1 MTNDKKDPLDML
13 KVIPLLEVG
22 PVRLESRRLIAPYKV
37 TNGRETDSFDLIY
50 KFEEQVFTPD
60 SHESINM
67 ASMIAA
73 QLAVNYGLFCEK
85 IIFHG
90 LYDSQDIDFI
100 KKASENTAREIY
112 VKKFLEHNPFISGP
126 VSELPCVK
134 KKVYL
139 NAELVFNGPDK
150 AQIKYAEKTEPAD
163 SKRCAVLSSGGKES
177 LLSYGLMNEIGI
189 DTHPV
194 FINESGRHWFTALN
208 SYRYFNAN
216 VSQTA
221 RVWTNADRIFN
232 RMLRHLPFVR
242 KDFSKLRSD
251 EYPIRLWTVSVFLFG
266 ALPMLKK
273 RGITHLIIGDEYDT
287 TVKGKYKGISHY
299 DGLFDQSVFFDK
311 MVTDYFL
318 KKRWK
323 IDVFSILRPFSELL
337 ILKVLTERYPELQ
350 RHQVS
355 CHASHMEGERVKPCG
370 RCEKCR
376 RIVAMLSALEKD
388 PSRCGYTRENIRY
401 CLEHIS
407 GHLTQEISAVEQ
419 LYYLLGRRGLLHF
432 DGTEPVKPVEH
443 REIMSLRFDD
453 EKSPV
458 DCVPEEL
465 RTPLFILLSECTSG
479 AVKSENNTWVD
490 YGLSDV
496 KNEEYSIQAG
506 QIKENKARDYLLGEL
521 TWPEAKKKFSEVDV
535 ALLPVGAIE
544 QHGPHLPLDA
554 DAYDAE
560 YLARKVAE
568 GCMSPKP
575 IVMPLIPYGV
585 SYHHEDFSGTI
596 SISPETLSSIVY
608 ETGISIAKHGIK
620 KLVIINGH
628 GGNSPALHF
637 AAQKINRDSHIF
649 TCVDTGE
656 TSDPDINEMTET
668 PNDVHAGE
676 IETSTT
682 LAVRPHLVNS
692 DKMKRF
698 IPRFSNR
705 YLDFT
710 SKRSIGWYAMTSK
723 ISKSGVMGDPLKGNR
738 QKGERMWDIMIKN
751 LVEFVEDLKT
761 MTLDEIYQKRY

>member
-1 MTNDKKDPLDML
+1 MAKEIKDPLDIL
-13 KVIPLLEVG
+13 KAIPLLEVG
-22 PVRLESRRLIAPYKV
+22 PVRLEAKRLIAPYKI
-37 TNGRETDSFDLIY
+37 TDKNETDSFDLVY

-60 SHESINM
+60 DPGSVNLAGI
-67 ASMIAA
+67 IAA
-73 QLAVNYGLFCEK
+73 QAAVNYGLFCEK

-90 LYDSQDIDFI
+90 LYDRHDIDFI
-100 KKASENTAREIY
+100 KKVSENTAREIY
-112 VKKFLEHNPFISGP
+112 VNKLLEHNPFITGP
-126 VSELPCVK
+126 VSQLPVIK
-134 KKVYL
+134 KKSYL
-139 NAELVFNGPDK
+139 NAELVFNTYKKDAGLKD
-150 AQIKYAEKTEPAD
+150 IKSENAINRK
-163 SKRCAVLSSGGKES
+163 CAILSSGGKES
-177 LLSYGLMNEIGI
+177 LLSYGLMNETGF

-208 SYRYFNAN
+208 SYRYFNFKIPE
-216 VSQTA
+216 TA
-221 RVWTNADRIFN
+221 RVWTNADRIYN
-232 RMLRHLPFVR
+232 RMLKHLPFIR
-242 KDFSKLRSD
+242 KDFSRLRSD
-251 EYPIRLWTVSVFLFG
+251 EYPIRLWTVAVFLFG
-266 ALPMLKK
+266 ALPILKK
-273 RGITHLIIGDEYDT
+273 RGISHLIIGDEYDT
-287 TVKGKYKGISHY
+287 TVKENYKGISHY
-299 DGLFDQSVFFDK
+299 AGLFDQSVFFDK
-311 MVTDYFL
+311 LITGYF
-318 KKRWK
+318 KKKSWG
-323 IDVFSILRPFSELL
+323 INVFSILRPFSELL
-337 ILKVLTERYPELQ
+337 ILKLLSERYPELQ
-350 RHQVS
+350 EHQVS
-355 CHASHMEGERVKPCG
+355 CHATHMEGERVKPCG

-388 PSRCGYTRENIRY
+388 PSRCGYTRDNIKY
-401 CLEHIS
+401 CLDHLS
-407 GHLTQEISAVEQ
+407 GDSLHQEKHAVEQ
-419 LYYLLGRRGLLHF
+419 LCFMLHKRGLTGSG
-432 DGTEPVKPVEH
+432 DIRPVEH
-443 REIMSLRFDD
+443 QEIMGLRFDD

-458 DCVPEEL
+458 DCIPEGL
-465 RTPLFILLSECTSG
+465 RAPLFKFLKKDINMAFKKERKSWRPCELPDGKKE
-479 AVKSENNTWVD
+479 SENSSTGNTGD
-490 YGLSDV
+490 KKTG
-496 KNEEYSIQAG
+496 N
-506 QIKENKARDYLLGEL
+506 YLLGEL

-535 ALLPVGAIE
+535 ALFPVGAIE

-560 YLARKVAE
+560 YLAIKVAE
-568 GCMSPKP
+568 ACKNPKP

-608 ETGISIAKHGIK
+608 EAGMSIAKHGIK

-637 AAQKINRDSHIF
+637 AAQMINRDSHIF

-682 LAVRPHLVNS
+682 LATRPHLVKS

-723 ISKSGVMGDPLKGNR
+723 ISRSGVMGDPLKGNR
-738 QKGERMWDIMIKN
+738 IKGERMWEIMIKN

-761 MTLDEIYQKRY
+761 MTPDEIYQKRY